1 MKLQEQLLAQQEKQA
16 ENGGIPMPA
25 PTAGGNPK
33 PTGATAKPGLKKANS
48 DGQKTEQDIKE
59 EKKDKKQ

>member
-1 MKLQEQLLAQQEKQA
+1 
-16 ENGGIPMPA
+16 MPA